1 MRSEHLVIRLEQ
13 GLEDASWIILDE
25 NGCRLKMITRGS
37 LEQAASETKNRNV
50 IFLIPG
56 LDVVTTQAKL
66 PAKRASKIRQIL
78 PFFLEEM
85 VAEDVERLLF
95 AIGPKQTSGEI
106 SVSIIDRQCLSAWMS
121 KIEGAGISPDAI
133 YSDSEGTPDTPLTLT
148 LIIED
153 DKIYGRPASKAPF
166 VLQGISLP
174 EVIDLVSHGATDNAV
189 PDHLL
194 VYINNADHG
203 RRKTELSLLQEK
215 VTSLD
220 MQILPD
226 GPFEKLASMLV
237 NNPGTNLMQEAYA
250 KEKNWVMLFRP
261 WRLASALLFFL
272 LLLVVLVE
280 WVNFTKLRIDDQ
292 TLTDT
297 IEEIC
302 ERNFQQTVLANCQL
316 QVEQQLTKPT
326 LISQERQQE
335 FLLALG
341 AIATSLEET
350 SQIQALSF
358 QDSIM
363 DLRIITNS
371 VESLDAFARSIM
383 EISQFQVNIE
393 SANIVE
399 NRVEGR
405 VRVVSSN

>member
-13 GLEDASWIILDE
+13 ELEDASWVVLDE
-25 NGCRLKMITRGS
+25 NGCRLKMFARGP
-37 LEQAASETKNRNV
+37 LKQATAETKNRNV
-50 IFLIPG
+50 TVLIPG
-56 LDVVTTQAKL
+56 LDVITTQAKL
-66 PAKRASKIRQIL
+66 PAKRISKIRQIL
-78 PFFLEEM
+78 PFSLEET
-85 VAEDVERLLF
+85 VAEDVEKLLF

-106 SVSIIDRQCLSAWMS
+106 SVSIIDRQCLNAWMS
-121 KIEGAGISPDAI
+121 KIEDAGISPDAI
-133 YSDSEGTPDTPLTLT
+133 YSDSEGTPNKPMTLT
-148 LIIED
+148 LIVEGG
-153 DKIYGRPASKAPF
+153 KIYGRPASKAPF

-174 EVIDLVSHGATDNAV
+174 EVIDLVSSSATDNAA

-194 VYINNADHG
+194 IYLNDTDHT

-220 MQILPD
+220 IQILPE
-226 GPFEKLASMLV
+226 GPFEQLASTLV

-250 KEKNWVMLFRP
+250 KKKNWVMFLRP
-261 WRLASALLFFL
+261 WRLALTSLLF
-272 LLLVVLVE
+272 LLVLAILVE
-280 WVNFTKLRIDDQ
+280 WANFIELKIEDQ

-302 ERNFQQTVLANCQL
+302 ERNFQQTILASCQS
-316 QVEQQLTKPT
+316 QVEQQLTRST
-326 LISQERQQE
+326 LSPQERQQE

-341 AIATSLEET
+341 AIAASSEGT

-358 QDSIM
+358 QGSIM
-363 DLRIITNS
+363 DLRVITSS
-371 VESLDAFARSIM
+371 VENLDIFARNLM
-383 EISQFQVNIE
+383 EGDQFQVTIE

-405 VRVVSSN
+405 VQVVGSN